1 MPVNCSQRHTE
12 ASYIYIYI
20 YNAKLIDEINW
31 ELLSHKTSSVAVL
44 IREGNRFPV
53 FSELIST

>member
-12 ASYIYIYI
+12 ASYIYI

-53 FSELIST
+53 FSEPIST